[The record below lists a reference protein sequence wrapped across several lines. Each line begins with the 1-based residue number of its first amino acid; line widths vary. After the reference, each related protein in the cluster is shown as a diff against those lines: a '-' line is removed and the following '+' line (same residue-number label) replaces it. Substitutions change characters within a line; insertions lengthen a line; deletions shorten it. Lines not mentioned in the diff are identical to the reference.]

1 MNIIYSDCF
10 SEAECGWCEFT
21 DEGFELN
28 QNAADL
34 RKIVH
39 SVKQSLQIGIH
50 ALVRLNLYFDF
61 NSQCKTYFFQNTC
74 IKYLCFEYSCIARYL
89 TNV

>member
-10 SEAECGWCEFT
+10 SEAECGWCELT

-50 ALVRLNLYFDF
+50 ALVRLNLYFYLIL
-61 NSQCKTYFFQNTC
+61 NVRPTFFK
-74 IKYLCFEYSCIARYL
+74 IH
-89 TNV
+89 V

>member
-1 MNIIYSDCF
+1 VIALAKRSVAGVNSQLKV
-10 SEAECGWCEFT
+10 
-21 DEGFELN
+21 LN
-28 QNAADL
+28 LTLNAADL

-39 SVKQSLQIGIH
+39 SVKQSLTIGIN
-50 ALVRLNLYFDF
+50 ALVRLNLYFYF

-74 IKYLCFEYSCIARYL
+74 IKYLCFAYSCIAKNF